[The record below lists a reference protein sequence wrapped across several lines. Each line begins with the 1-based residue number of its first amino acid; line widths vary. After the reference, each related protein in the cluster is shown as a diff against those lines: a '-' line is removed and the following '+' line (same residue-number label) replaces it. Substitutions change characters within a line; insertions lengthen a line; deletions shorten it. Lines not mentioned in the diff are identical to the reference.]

1 MKSVWIDLE
10 GAAPSAPH
18 LHPMRKQPAHHP
30 VHDHNGR
37 SVIVFLTVC
46 THERKPILARADA
59 MAVLRKAWSKAK
71 LWRVGRWVLMP
82 DHVHLFCSPATVT
95 PESLERWVSYWKA
108 EAARHWPRGDEH
120 PLWQRDFW
128 DTQLRHADSYNTKW
142 SYVRLNPVR
151 KGLVDCEAAWP
162 FQGEENVLRW
172 RE

>member
-1 MKSVWIDLE
+1 
-10 GAAPSAPH
+10 
-18 LHPMRKQPAHHP
+18 
-30 VHDHNGR
+30 
-37 SVIVFLTVC
+37 
-46 THERKPILARADA
+46 
-59 MAVLRKAWSKAK
+59 
-71 LWRVGRWVLMP
+71 MP
-82 DHVHLFCSPATVT
+82 YHVHLFCSPATVP